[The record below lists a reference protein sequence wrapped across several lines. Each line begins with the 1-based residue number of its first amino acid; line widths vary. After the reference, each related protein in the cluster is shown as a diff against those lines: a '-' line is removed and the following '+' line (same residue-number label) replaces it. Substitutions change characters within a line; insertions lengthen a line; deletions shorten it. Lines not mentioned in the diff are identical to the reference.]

1 MSEETLKPFDYAAY
15 LAGAPVRTRDGRKVL
30 ELYMA
35 KTPGLSRPLAVWLD
49 GVHGVSVYFAVTAEG
64 KVGRTGIG
72 NCSGGG
78 DLFMATVKKSVW
90 FNLFKSTC
98 GDVLTGESC
107 LTREKADLHAK
118 KHSQGFIKTIEVEYE
133 E

>member
-35 KTPGLSRPLAVWLD
+35 KTPGIAYPLVVWLD
-49 GVHGVSVYFAVTAEG
+49 GNGKSHFSATAD
-64 KVGRTGIG
+64 GRFYQ
-72 NCSGGG
+72 CSGDYSA

-90 FNLFKSTC
+90 INLFR
-98 GDVLTGESC
+98 GTGGCFTATWTTKELADSHA
-107 LTREKADLHAK
+107 EKNPEYL
-118 KHSQGFIKTIEVEYE
+118 IKTFEFQYE

>member
-30 ELYMA
+30 ELYLAM
-35 KTPGLSRPLAVWLD
+35 THGLRHPLAVWVAGGSHFSATAD
-49 GVHGVSVYFAVTAEG
+49 GKFYG
-64 KVGRTGIG
+64 
-72 NCSGGG
+72 CSDPCTG
-78 DLFMATVKKSVW
+78 DLFMDTVKKSVW
-90 FNLFKSTC
+90 INLFKSTC
-98 GDVLTGESC
+98 GDVLTSESC